1 LLNKNERVVSIVN
14 KDEIIQ
20 EAIAS
25 ILTYDQERALAVA
38 HIVLSQGLDPV
49 SILTEGF
56 SAGIRK
62 VGDLFGRGEVFL
74 PELMLS
80 ADVMKSVTAVFEGS
94 MEGKSA
100 AKKNKIVFATVEGDV
115 HDIGKGIVISLIKTQ
130 GIEVIDLGRDVSVSR
145 IIEKAV
151 EVNADLIGTSALL
164 TTTLI
169 EQKKLEEELKK
180 NGLRDR
186 FKTMVGGAPAT
197 QRWADRIGADAY
209 GEDAA
214 DAVNKALALLEK

>member
-1 LLNKNERVVSIVN
+1 MMRDKL
-14 KDEIIQ
+14 IQ
-20 EAIAS
+20 EAIDT
-25 ILTYDQERALAVA
+25 ILKYDKERAEQVA
-38 HIVLSQGLDPV
+38 KEALDCGLDPV
-49 SILTEGF
+49 DILTNGF
-56 SAGIRK
+56 SVGIRQ

-80 ADVMKSVTAVFEGS
+80 ADVMKSVTGLLEGALK
-94 MEGKSA
+94 GKSTG
-100 AKKNKIVFATVEGDV
+100 KKGTMVFATVEGDV

-130 GIEVIDLGRDVSVSR
+130 GIEVIDLGRDVPVSR

-151 EVNADLIGTSALL
+151 EVNADIIGTSALL
-164 TTTLI
+164 TTTLV
-169 EQKKLEEELKK
+169 EQKKLEDELKRH
-180 NGLRDR
+180 GLRDR

-214 DAVNKALALLEK
+214 EAVNKALALLNEK

>member
-1 LLNKNERVVSIVN
+1 MSRETL
-14 KDEIIQ
+14 IQ
-20 EAIAS
+20 EAIDS
-25 ILTYDQERALAVA
+25 ILKNDQKRAVQVAQETLAQGYDV
-38 HIVLSQGLDPV
+38 VD
-49 SILTEGF
+49 ILTEGF
-56 SAGIRK
+56 SVGIKK

-80 ADVMKSVTAVFEGS
+80 AEVMKSVTAIFDKVLQ
-94 MEGKSA
+94 GKSTR
-100 AKKNKIVFATVEGDV
+100 KKGKMIFATVEGDV

-130 GIEVIDLGRDVSVSR
+130 GIEVIDLGRDVSVSK

-151 EVNADLIGTSALL
+151 EVDADLIGTSALL
-164 TTTLI
+164 TTTLV

-180 NGLRDR
+180 LGLRNK

-214 DAVNKALALLEK
+214 DAVNKALELLAK